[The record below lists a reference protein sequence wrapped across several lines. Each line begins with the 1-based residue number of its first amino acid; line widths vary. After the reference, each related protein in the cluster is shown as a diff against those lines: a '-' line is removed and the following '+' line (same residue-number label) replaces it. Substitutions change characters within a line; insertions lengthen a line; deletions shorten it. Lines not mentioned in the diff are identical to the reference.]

1 MAAEAEIGE
10 AKGSTGGA
18 GAPGKVKLPFVTLL
32 VVVMLGVFLA
42 MGVAAG
48 ALDFL
53 VKSGRLSWGAAGPA
67 AVPSAAAGEAGHPM
81 VLEPILVNLAD
92 AGGHAYLRLGL
103 TLDVEGDAARPES
116 GHDGKDARDGK
127 TGRDGKDGKTPSEQD
142 LAVRDTVLAVL
153 GQQTS
158 AWLLG
163 PDGKEHLKIEL
174 KEALAKQ
181 NAELKVKNVYFT
193 DFLVQI

>member
-1 MAAEAEIGE
+1 MSSKAATSEGTASG
-10 AKGSTGGA
+10 T
-18 GAPGKVKLPFVTLL
+18 VKLPVAMLL
-32 VVVMLGVFLA
+32 IVVILGVCVGMA
-42 MGVAAG
+42 GVG
-48 ALDFL
+48 GGLYML
-53 VKSGRLSWGAAGPA
+53 MKSGKLPLGNAASAEA
-67 AVPSAAAGEAGHPM
+67 ALAANEKAGHPV

-92 AGGHAYLRLGL
+92 EGGHAYLRLGL
-103 TLDVEGDAARPES
+103 TLDVEGDAPKAEAADAKS
-116 GHDGKDARDGK
+116 GKA
-127 TGRDGKDGKTPSEQD
+127 PNEQE

-174 KEALAKQ
+174 KEALAKHNGQ
-181 NAELKVKNVYFT
+181 LKVKDLFFT

>member
-1 MAAEAEIGE
+1 MGAV
-10 AKGSTGGA
+10 GG
-18 GAPGKVKLPFVTLL
+18 GLYFLIKSGKLPI
-32 VVVMLGVFLA
+32 GA
-42 MGVAAG
+42 AAG
-48 ALDFL
+48 AAGTSAS
-53 VKSGRLSWGAAGPA
+53 SGTGE
-67 AVPSAAAGEAGHPM
+67 AAAHQV

-103 TLDVEGDAARPES
+103 TLDVEDNSAKGDAAADTKS
-116 GHDGKDARDGK
+116 GKAP
-127 TGRDGKDGKTPSEQD
+127 TEQE

-158 AWLLG
+158 TWLLG

-181 NAELKVKNVYFT
+181 NPQLKVKDVFFT

>member
-1 MAAEAEIGE
+1 MAAKTAISEETAS
-10 AKGSTGGA
+10 AA
-18 GAPGKVKLPFVTLL
+18 KVKLPLVMLLL
-32 VVVMLGVFLA
+32 VVIVGA
-42 MGVAAG
+42 GIGVAAAAG
-48 ALDFL
+48 GLFFL
-53 VKSGRLSWGAAGPA
+53 VKSGKLSLG
-67 AVPSAAAGEAGHPM
+67 AAAGASVDKPSGETAGHPL

-92 AGGHAYLRLGL
+92 EGGHAYLRLGL
-103 TLDVEGDAARPES
+103 TLDVEGEAAKAEGDS
-116 GHDGKDARDGK
+116 KAK
-127 TGRDGKDGKTPSEQD
+127 APSEQE

-174 KEALAKQ
+174 KEALAKH
-181 NAELKVKNVYFT
+181 NAQLKIKDVFFT

>member
-1 MAAEAEIGE
+1 MEGMAKAAISEETAS
-10 AKGSTGGA
+10 A
-18 GAPGKVKLPFVTLL
+18 GKVKLPMAMLL
-32 VVVMLGVFLA
+32 VVVMLGACLGCAAAGGGLYFLIKSGKLPLGA
-42 MGVAAG
+42 TAAADGASAAG
-48 ALDFL
+48 A
-53 VKSGRLSWGAAGPA
+53 GAAG
-67 AVPSAAAGEAGHPM
+67 HTI

-92 AGGHAYLRLGL
+92 EGGHAYLRLGL
-103 TLDVEGDAARPES
+103 TLDVEGDA
-116 GHDGKDARDGK
+116 GKGDEKSA
-127 TGRDGKDGKTPSEQD
+127 KTPSEEQ

-174 KEALAKQ
+174 KEALAKH
-181 NAELKVKNVYFT
+181 NAQLKVKDLFFT

>member
-1 MAAEAEIGE
+1 
-10 AKGSTGGA
+10 
-18 GAPGKVKLPFVTLL
+18 
-32 VVVMLGVFLA
+32 
-42 MGVAAG
+42 
-48 ALDFL
+48 
-53 VKSGRLSWGAAGPA
+53 
-67 AVPSAAAGEAGHPM
+67 M

-92 AGGHAYLRLGL
+92 EGGHAYLRLGL
-103 TLDVEGDAARPES
+103 TLDVEGNAAGPEAGQDAKDS
-116 GHDGKDARDGK
+116 KDSKDA
-127 TGRDGKDGKTPSEQD
+127 KDAKAPSEQD

-174 KEALAKQ
+174 KEALAKH
-181 NAELKVKNVYFT
+181 NADLKVKSVYFT

>member
-1 MAAEAEIGE
+1 MAAKAAIQEQTAS
-10 AKGSTGGA
+10 AA
-18 GAPGKVKLPFVTLL
+18 KVKLPVMMLL
-32 VVVMLGVFLA
+32 VVMILGVCLGC
-42 MGVAAG
+42 GVAGG
-48 ALDFL
+48 ALYFL
-53 VKSGRLSWGAAGPA
+53 VKSGKLPLGSSAGAGAGSPA
-67 AVPSAAAGEAGHPM
+67 SDLPGQTM

-92 AGGHAYLRLGL
+92 EGGHAYLRLGL
-103 TLDVEGDAARPES
+103 TLEVEGGAAKSES
-116 GHDGKDARDGK
+116 GGETTAAKA
-127 TGRDGKDGKTPSEQD
+127 PAEPE

-174 KEALAKQ
+174 KEALAKHNTQ
-181 NAELKVKNVYFT
+181 LKVKDIFFT

>member
-1 MAAEAEIGE
+1 MAAEAEIGH
-10 AKGSTGGA
+10 AA
-18 GAPGKVKLPFVTLL
+18 GAAGKMKLPVVTLL
-32 VVVMLGVFLA
+32 IVVILGASVATAAVAGGIFFL
-42 MGVAAG
+42 M
-48 ALDFL
+48 
-53 VKSGRLSWGAAGPA
+53 KSGKLALG
-67 AVPSAAAGEAGHPM
+67 AAAGQAGPGEASGEPGHPI

-92 AGGHAYLRLGL
+92 EGGHAYLRLGL
-103 TLDVEGDAARPES
+103 TLDVEGEAAKAE
-116 GHDGKDARDGK
+116 GGADGKGAG
-127 TGRDGKDGKTPSEQD
+127 DGKTPSEQA

-174 KEALAKQ
+174 KEALAKHNPQ
-181 NAELKVKNVYFT
+181 LKVKDIYFT

>member
-1 MAAEAEIGE
+1 MAKAAIGE
-10 AKGSTGGA
+10 ETASA
-18 GAPGKVKLPFVTLL
+18 GKVKLPVAMLL
-32 VVVMLGVFLA
+32 VVVMLGACL
-42 MGVAAG
+42 GT
-48 ALDFL
+48 
-53 VKSGRLSWGAAGPA
+53 GAAGGGVYFLIKSGKLPI
-67 AVPSAAAGEAGHPM
+67 PGAAAADGAGASGTEAAAHQM

-92 AGGHAYLRLGL
+92 EGGHAYLRLGL
-103 TLDVEGDAARPES
+103 TLDVAGDA
-116 GHDGKDARDGK
+116 GKGEAAGDAK
-127 TGRDGKDGKTPSEQD
+127 SVKTPSEEQ

-174 KEALAKQ
+174 KEALAKHNPQ
-181 NAELKVKNVYFT
+181 VKVKDLFFT

>member
-1 MAAEAEIGE
+1 MAKAAISEETTSA
-10 AKGSTGGA
+10 S
-18 GAPGKVKLPFVTLL
+18 KVKLPMAMLL
-32 VVVMLGVFLA
+32 IVVMLGSLLGVCSAGSGVYFLMKSGKLPVGA
-42 MGVAAG
+42 MAG
-48 ALDFL
+48 A
-53 VKSGRLSWGAAGPA
+53 
-67 AVPSAAAGEAGHPM
+67 SAAKATSEGAGHPI

-92 AGGHAYLRLGL
+92 EGGHAYLRLGL
-103 TLDVEGDAARPES
+103 TLDVEGEAAKGEAGGDS
-116 GHDGKDARDGK
+116 KGKA
-127 TGRDGKDGKTPSEQD
+127 PNEQE

-174 KEALAKQ
+174 KEALAKH
-181 NAELKVKNVYFT
+181 NAQLKVKDLFFT

>member
-1 MAAEAEIGE
+1 MEGMAKAAISEDTAS
-10 AKGSTGGA
+10 A
-18 GAPGKVKLPFVTLL
+18 GKVKLPVAMLL
-32 VVVMLGVFLA
+32 VVVMLGVCLGMAAVGGGVYFL
-42 MGVAAG
+42 M
-48 ALDFL
+48 
-53 VKSGRLSWGAAGPA
+53 KSGKLPIG
-67 AVPSAAAGEAGHPM
+67 AAAGRDAANPPGGAGEGKVHQV

-103 TLDVEGDAARPES
+103 TLDVEGEAGPES
-116 GHDGKDARDGK
+116 KSGKA
-127 TGRDGKDGKTPSEQD
+127 PNEQE

-158 AWLLG
+158 TWLLG

-174 KEALAKQ
+174 KEALASH
-181 NAELKVKNVYFT
+181 NAPLKVKDVFFT